1 MKKINESLDEFSVR
15 GTVFEKSG
23 NNNVRCFACGHGC
36 TIRDGDSGIC
46 KVRFNRDGELYVPF
60 GYVSGAQGDPVEK
73 KPFFHVRPG
82 ALAYSF
88 GMLGCNFHCDYCQ
101 NWITSQTLRDAHAEC
116 QVLITTP
123 EELVENACSQGA
135 QIMVSTYNE
144 PLITSEW
151 GAAVFK
157 KSKAAGLLTGY
168 VSNGY
173 GTPEVLQFLRPW
185 LDLCKVD
192 LKTFDDHHY
201 RQLGGRLQPVLDTIR
216 SLYEMGIW
224 VEIVTLLVPGFNDSS
239 EELRKM
245 TAFLSELSV
254 DIPWHVTAFHK
265 DYKMTNPKN
274 TVPEDLLRAAQIG
287 KESGL
292 RFVYA
297 GNLPGRLQNW
307 ENTRCP
313 DCGELLIERY
323 GFRIRNYCLTGDG
336 RCPSCHLSIP
346 GRWANPQSSVYAK

>member
-1 MKKINESLDEFSVR
+1 MNKINEILSTFSVR
-15 GTVFEKSG
+15 GELFEKTG
-23 NNNVRCFACGHGC
+23 TDAVRCLSCGHRCVIPEGA
-36 TIRDGDSGIC
+36 SGIC
-46 KVRFNRDGELYVPF
+46 KMRINRNGELYVPF
-60 GYVSGAQGDPVEK
+60 GYVSGAQSDPVEK

-88 GMLGCNFHCDYCQ
+88 GMLGCNFHCEYCQ
-101 NWITSQTLRDAHAEC
+101 NWITSQTLRDPRAVCHLQKA
-116 QVLITTP
+116 TP
-123 EELVENACSQGA
+123 EELVQNACTQNA

-151 GAAVFK
+151 GVAVFK
-157 KSKAAGLLTGY
+157 ESKAAGLLTAY

-173 GTPEVLQFLRPW
+173 GTPEVLQYLQPW

-192 LKTFDDHHY
+192 LKTFDDGRY

-224 VEIVTLLVPGFNDSS
+224 LEVVTLLVPGFNDSP
-239 EELRKM
+239 EELKKM
-245 TAFLSELSV
+245 TQFLSELSV

-265 DYKMTNPKN
+265 NYKMTDPKD
-274 TVPEDLLRAAQIG
+274 TAPEDLLRAVKIG

-297 GNLPGRLQNW
+297 GNLPGQLQSW

-313 DCGELLIERY
+313 NCGELLIERY
-323 GFRIRNYCLTGDG
+323 GFRIRNYYLTSAG
-336 RCPSCHLSIP
+336 RCPSCRLSIP
-346 GRWANPQSSVYAK
+346 GRWASR